1 MGFHG
6 IFKERERESG
16 GSDRFRFRGELFR
29 RLWLGFDRR
38 SAFSFFE
45 WINEK
50 LR

>member
-1 MGFHG
+1 MGFS
-6 IFKERERESG
+6 KRERESQV
-16 GSDRFRFRGELFR
+16 DRFRFRGELFR
-29 RLWLGFDRR
+29 RLWLGFDRG